1 MRHRCA
7 EGFPGILLAQGSGV
21 VDSRSRNIEIGLSVQ
36 WFHSAIVV
44 ENVARPNVQTIKAK
58 SSQPN
63 KSLNLTSP
71 ALRGGQ
77 RSGAVKRAPQV
88 SSSPLCCK
96 SRFVGWLEPSKEKC
110 GKTASPRY

>member
-1 MRHRCA
+1 M
-7 EGFPGILLAQGSGV
+7 
-21 VDSRSRNIEIGLSVQ
+21 SVQ
-36 WFHSAIVV
+36 RFYSAIVV
-44 ENVARPNVQTIKAK
+44 EKVARPNVQTIKAK

-88 SSSPLCCK
+88 SSSPLGCAK
-96 SRFVGWLEPSKEKC
+96 REAPKIEIFPLNYVGFNRMP
-110 GKTASPRY
+110 TNRP

>member
-1 MRHRCA
+1 M
-7 EGFPGILLAQGSGV
+7 V
-21 VDSRSRNIEIGLSVQ
+21 VRLKFSAICVLMVLVQRNLKRWNFEIALSVQ
-36 WFHSAIVV
+36 RFYSAMVV
-44 ENVARPNVQTIKAK
+44 EKVARPNVQTIKAK

-88 SSSPLCCK
+88 SSSPLARIPK
-96 SRFVGWLEPSKEKC
+96 KVL
-110 GKTASPRY
+110 

>member
-1 MRHRCA
+1 MQSVLER
-7 EGFPGILLAQGSGV
+7 
-21 VDSRSRNIEIGLSVQ
+21 RNLEIGLSVR
-36 WFHSAIVV
+36 WFYSATVAEKI
-44 ENVARPNVQTIKAK
+44 ARPNVQTIKAK

-96 SRFVGWLEPSKEKC
+96 STFVSWFELSKRNKWEM
-110 GKTASPRY
+110 GFAAILA